1 LLPRASALENADEEM
16 KQIITSELVDEVVQ
30 MVPDEW
36 ILASRDTET
45 AQEAKKVYASFLK
58 MRLAHS
64 QVFLTEAIDA
74 RKALI

>member
-1 LLPRASALENADEEM
+1 LLPKASALEKADEVM
-16 KQIITSELVDEVVQ
+16 KQIISSELIDEVIQ

-45 AQEAKKVYASFLK
+45 AQEAKEVYASFLK

-64 QVFLTEAIDA
+64 NVFLTEAIDA